1 MWNSGSPIIL
11 LEDIKLNSWVKKTLI
26 TLIPHLARAAIRSET
41 SPATKAGAPLNPL
54 CKDNPKIDA
63 AGNKSTPF
71 FIFVFTWLEQL
82 LGTVQLLVLTCY
94 IKRSTQVL
102 DVVIYIYPTGCKEFD
117 TLHMTLKGIK
127 EESIHRDQ
135 ASFFFPPVN
144 SLLQQ
149 CSLAK
154 IQCFIKRW

>member
-11 LEDIKLNSWVKKTLI
+11 LEAIRPNSLVKKTLI
-26 TLIPHLARAAIRSET
+26 TLLPHLARAAIRSET
-41 SPATKAGAPLNPL
+41 SPATNAGAPLNLL
-54 CKDNPKIDA
+54 CKDNTKRDA

-71 FIFVFTWLEQL
+71 FISVFTWLEQL

-102 DVVIYIYPTGCKEFD
+102 DVVIYIYPTGRKKFD

-127 EESIHRDQ
+127 EESTHRSD
-135 ASFFFPPVN
+135 FFLFPTN